1 MKGFKEPGF
10 QDRTAEAARA
20 KEKALEKMK
29 AAPKPDEAELAARA
43 ARREERNA
51 KATSKRAAAEEAKKQ
66 REREKCEKAL
76 EAEREQAKAV
86 SPEPTDAERQAA
98 RDARY
103 AARKIRKFGRS

>member
-1 MKGFKEPGF
+1 MKGFKEPSF
-10 QDRTAEAARA
+10 QDRAAA
-20 KEKALEKMK
+20 AALSKKKALEKMK
-29 AAPKPDEAELAARA
+29 TAPKPDEAELAARA

-51 KATSKRAAAEEAKKQ
+51 KAASKRAAVEEAKKQ
-66 REREKCEKAL
+66 REREKREKAL

-86 SPEPTDAERQAA
+86 TPKPTEAERKVA